1 MKTTLSLL
9 ATQDKE
15 AENLKNLLD
24 QADQKLALEGNQ
36 DIIDLSAETNRLR
49 DLKDELQKEKEN
61 VEIEAREM

>member
-1 MKTTLSLL
+1 ML

-24 QADQKLALEGNQ
+24 QADQKLALKGNQ